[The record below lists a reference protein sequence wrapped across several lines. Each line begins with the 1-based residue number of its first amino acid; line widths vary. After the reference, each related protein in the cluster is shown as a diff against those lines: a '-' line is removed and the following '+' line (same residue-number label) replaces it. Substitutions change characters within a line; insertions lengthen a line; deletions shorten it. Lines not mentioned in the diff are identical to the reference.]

1 LKDWTPAAALNNAHW
16 CDAVCRAHGRP
27 GTFLP
32 HAWVNAEPVPRFYP
46 NAVTIAHDE
55 AAIAEQRSTIDI
67 LLKSHLP
74 GRWAVKD
81 SFNALDLSRQ
91 GFDVLF
97 EASWIRNV
105 MPVDGPS
112 TDIAWQQ
119 ETQGKTPLPF
129 DDANFAMFTGRR
141 GYGVVAGGML
151 YRADGVVGLSNVV
164 ADAADAVAVW
174 RSLSL
179 LATKMFPRMPLVG
192 YESGRELQAAS
203 DAGFETGDPLLVWVK
218 ARD

>member
-1 LKDWTPAAALNNAHW
+1 M
-16 CDAVCRAHGRP
+16 
-27 GTFLP
+27 
-32 HAWVNAEPVPRFYP
+32 WVSAESVPRFFP
-46 NAVTIAHDE
+46 NAVTLAHTE
-55 AAIAEQRSTIDI
+55 AAVAEQRGTIDI
-67 LLKSHLP
+67 LLKSNLP

-81 SFNALDLSRQ
+81 SFNSLDLSRR
-91 GFDVLF
+91 GFEPLFDAQWIRQLPLLIARTSSGLAWERARWGEAFPPALF
-97 EASWIRNV
+97 E
-105 MPVDGPS
+105 D
-112 TDIAWQQ
+112 
-119 ETQGKTPLPF
+119 E
-129 DDANFAMFTGRR
+129 NFAMFAGRR
-141 GYGVVAGGML
+141 DGAIVAGGTF

-203 DAGFETGDPLLVWVK
+203 DAGFETGDPLRVWVK